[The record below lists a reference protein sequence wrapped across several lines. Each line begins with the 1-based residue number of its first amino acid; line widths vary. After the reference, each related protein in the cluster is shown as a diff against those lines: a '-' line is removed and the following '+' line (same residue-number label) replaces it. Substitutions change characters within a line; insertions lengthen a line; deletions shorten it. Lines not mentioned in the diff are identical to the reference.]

1 MKKWLMAVL
10 LATILVLGAC
20 GGSDETPDENDGT
33 NDDVNTEEPADNE
46 GTDDEADE
54 GADAGDASYDVAAAE
69 EAYQQS
75 CSSCHAADLTG
86 GVGPDLNAVGASL
99 SADEIEDIIQ
109 NGVGSMPAVSL
120 DDDDRAA
127 VAQWLADKK

>member
-20 GGSDETPDENDGT
+20 GGSDDTPDENDGT
-33 NDDVNTEEPADNE
+33 NEDVNTEEPADNE
-46 GTDDEADE
+46 ATEDEADE
-54 GADAGDASYDVAAAE
+54 GADAGDATYDVAAAE

-75 CSSCHAADLTG
+75 CSACHAADLTG

-109 NGVGSMPAVSL
+109 NGVGSMPSVSL

-127 VAQWLADKK
+127 VSQWLADKK